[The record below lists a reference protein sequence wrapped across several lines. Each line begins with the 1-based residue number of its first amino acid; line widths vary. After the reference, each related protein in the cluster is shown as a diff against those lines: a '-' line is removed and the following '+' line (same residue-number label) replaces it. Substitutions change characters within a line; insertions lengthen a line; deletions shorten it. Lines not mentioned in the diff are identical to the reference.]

1 MVVSYQISRIGN
13 NGLGGRT
20 RGVGA
25 LALVGFA
32 PGLNDGLEVIM
43 WASSLVFEN
52 FCVMFQKEYQS

>member
-25 LALVGFA
+25 LALVRFA
-32 PGLNDGLEVIM
+32 PGVNDGLEVIM
-43 WASSLVFEN
+43 WASSLVFEI
-52 FCVMFQKEYQS
+52 FA